1 MSEEEDDQ
9 GVSKVPGATF
19 EMDSRYECSVLT
31 VMMVLRSKSSQ
42 GRASVCSCTQLTQ
55 RNPRAQDHA
64 RPSACGW
71 TVRSRS
77 ACPDPLP
84 RPAPCSAPPRS
95 PLPPRQNAPS
105 ENRTR
110 VPSLEGLDDDHYT
123 NGAQQSIVRGKQT
136 IYHENA
142 ASKYFRH
149 VRKLITKMTPS
160 AVWRPKRY

>member
-110 VPSLEGLDDDHYT
+110 VPSLEGLDDDPYT
-123 NGAQQSIVRGKQT
+123 NGAQQSKIEIKQT
-136 IYHENA
+136 IYHANT
-142 ASKYFRH
+142 ASQ
-149 VRKLITKMTPS
+149 
-160 AVWRPKRY
+160 